1 MGFTLKVESLV
12 TLVLTRVT
20 MV

>member
-1 MGFTLKVESLV
+1 MGFTLKVESVV